1 MRPLSR
7 KKIRQMARLSIWLGN
22 TRHAAMNYANSGTV
36 TRSNAKSHTDHDEG
50 AHNFQ
55 IHHVYTSP
63 AFATQLSTFRATAAD
78 VCAADRATWDL
89 LMVASAATYAGLEI
103 AKDEGI
109 RMALPNDFATTMHDA
124 IAAIGTSTVNNSG
137 STTGAARVA
146 HGKCIWSIG
155 YIYKANG
162 ADDAENLAYVSD
174 VSNIAFK

>member
-1 MRPLSR
+1 
-7 KKIRQMARLSIWLGN
+7 
-22 TRHAAMNYANSGTV
+22 MNYASSSTV

-55 IHHVYTSP
+55 IHHVYTSEV
-63 AFATQLSTFRATAAD
+63 FASQLSVFRAIAAD
-78 VCAADRATWDL
+78 VCAADRATYEL
-89 LMVASAATYAGLEI
+89 LVAASSETYGGLEI
-103 AKDEGI
+103 AKDEGL
-109 RMALPNDFATTMHDA
+109 RMTLPDTFATAMHDA
-124 IAAIGTSTVNNSG
+124 IEAIGSSTVNNSG
-137 STTGAARVA
+137 STTGSARLA